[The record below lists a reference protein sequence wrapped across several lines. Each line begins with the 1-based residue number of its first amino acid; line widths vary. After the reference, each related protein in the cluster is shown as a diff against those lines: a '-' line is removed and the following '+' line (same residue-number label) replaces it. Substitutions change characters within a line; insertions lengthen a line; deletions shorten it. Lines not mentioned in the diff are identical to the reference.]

1 MSPISEVCNDLR
13 SWQSKKAGLDGF
25 NAHMRL
31 IGDLAREA
39 AKANVPL
46 HYKAQ
51 AAAIQK
57 LAGLQFARI
66 SGEAD
71 GDDAKALA
79 GDLKD
84 FAKIADGVVSA
95 IGSYAASNFNR
106 IDEKLF
112 ADVLS
117 DGIDGNA
124 LYELETTG
132 ERREE
137 EIQEAV
143 NGGAH
148 RVAAE

>member
-1 MSPISEVCNDLR
+1 MSPSSEVFADLR

-25 NAHMRL
+25 KAHMRL
-31 IGDLAREA
+31 IGDMARA
-39 AKANVPL
+39 AETLNVPP

-51 AAAIQK
+51 AAAIEK

-71 GDDAKALA
+71 GNDAKAL
-79 GDLKD
+79 GDDLRD

-95 IGSYAASNFNR
+95 IGSYAASNFNS

-124 LYELETTG
+124 LYELETAG
-132 ERREE
+132 DRREQ
-137 EIQEAV
+137 EIQEEI
-143 NGGAH
+143 NDGAH